1 MPTNDI
7 KTLEIPKWGLSME
20 EGTVVEWLI
29 AVGDDFTEGQ
39 EICEIESSKILNVME
54 APFAGTLRKIL
65 AEPGETLPVQAP
77 IAVAA
82 PSGVPDAVVDEYA
95 AGLGGGASA
104 ATTESPV
111 VSSGG
116 KPEMPASRVGGDS
129 ASSAEVAVSTVDI
142 PPLLREGPEGGD
154 AHATPRARALAAE
167 LKINLH
173 KVTGTGRNGRISVQD
188 LRQAVANAGGQ
199 LPEAPRLERNRRPNQ
214 KTSGHEFVP
223 LPDTRDEC
231 KDVKLA
237 GTRKVIASRLQQS
250 KQAAPHYRLTVDC
263 CLDSLLQLR
272 GQLNDDSQTA
282 RVSINDCMVKAA
294 AMTLMQV
301 PEYNVQFNGETLR
314 KFSDAHVAVAVA
326 LKRGLITPIVRSAN
340 TKGIVEISNEIAT
353 LVARAQADALRAE
366 DFRGGTFTVSN
377 LGMFGVKQFDAVI
390 NPPQAAILAVG
401 AAEKRLIAVDEKP
414 SVAILATV
422 TLVSDHRVIDGAVG
436 ARFLKVFREFVENP
450 ATMLS

>member
-1 MPTNDI
+1 MLENDI
-7 KTLEIPKWGLSME
+7 RILEIPKWGLSME

-39 EICEIESSKILNVME
+39 EICEIESSKILNALE
-54 APFAGTLRKIL
+54 APFSGTLRKIL
-65 AEPGETLPVQAP
+65 AGPGETLPVQAP

-82 PSGVPDAVVDEYA
+82 PSEVPDAVVDEYA

-104 ATTESPV
+104 ATMESPAI
-111 VSSGG
+111 S
-116 KPEMPASRVGGDS
+116 PAEQPRMPASQVGGDS
-129 ASSAEVAVSTVDI
+129 KSSAGAAISAVI
-142 PPLLREGPEGGD
+142 PPFLREGPEDGD

-173 KVTGTGRNGRISVQD
+173 KVTGTGRNGRISVND
-188 LRQAVANAGGQ
+188 IKQAVANAGGQ
-199 LPEAPRLERNRRPNQ
+199 LPEAPRLERNRQPTQ
-214 KTSGHEFVP
+214 KTPRHEFAP
-223 LPDTRDEC
+223 LPDTKDEC

-237 GTRKVIASRLQQS
+237 GARKLIASRLQQS
-250 KQAAPHYRLTVDC
+250 KQTAPHYRLTIDC

-272 GQLNDDSQTA
+272 GQLNDDNPDD
-282 RVSINDCMVKAA
+282 RISINDFMVKAA

-301 PEYNVQFNGETLR
+301 PECNVQFNGEILR

-340 TKGIVEISNEIAT
+340 TKGLVEISNEIAS
-353 LVARAQADALRAE
+353 LVARAQADALKAE
-366 DFRGGTFTVSN
+366 DFQGGTFTVSN

-401 AAEKRLIAVDEKP
+401 AGEKRLIAVDEKP
-414 SVAILATV
+414 SAATLATV

-436 ARFLKVFREFVENP
+436 AQFLKVFREFVENP

>member
-1 MPTNDI
+1 MLENDI
-7 KTLEIPKWGLSME
+7 RILEIPKWGLSME

-39 EICEIESSKILNVME
+39 EICEIESSKILNALE
-54 APFAGTLRKIL
+54 APFSGTLRKIL
-65 AEPGETLPVQAP
+65 AGAGETLPVQAP

-82 PSGVPDAVVDEYA
+82 PSEVPDAVVDEYA

-104 ATTESPV
+104 ATTESPA
-111 VSSGG
+111 VSPGE
-116 KPEMPASRVGGDS
+116 KPRMPASQVGGDS
-129 ASSAEVAVSTVDI
+129 MSSAGAAISAVDI
-142 PPLLREGPEGGD
+142 PPVLREGPEDSD
-154 AHATPRARALAAE
+154 AHATPRARALAAK

-173 KVTGTGRNGRISVQD
+173 KITGTGRNGRISVNDIKQT
-188 LRQAVANAGGQ
+188 VANAGGQ
-199 LPEAPRLERNRRPNQ
+199 LPEAPRLERNRRPIQ
-214 KTSGHEFVP
+214 KTPGHEFIP
-223 LPDTRDEC
+223 LPDTSDEC

-237 GTRKVIASRLQQS
+237 GARKLIASRLQQS
-250 KQAAPHYRLTVDC
+250 KQAAPHYRLTIDC

-272 GQLNDDSQTA
+272 GQLNDDNPDS
-282 RVSINDCMVKAA
+282 RISINDFMVKAA

-301 PEYNVQFNGETLR
+301 PECNVQFNGETLR

-326 LKRGLITPIVRSAN
+326 LKLGLITPIVRSAN
-340 TKGIVEISNEIAT
+340 TKGIVEISDEIAS
-353 LVARAQADALRAE
+353 LVARAQADALKAE
-366 DFRGGTFTVSN
+366 DFQGGTFTVSN

-401 AAEKRLIAVDEKP
+401 AGEKRLIVVDERP
-414 SVAILATV
+414 GAATLATV

-436 ARFLKVFREFVENP
+436 ARFLKIFREFVENP